1 MKSGL
6 AGDLALS
13 ELELRS
19 QQFLSEDKLYKQSRG
34 LSEKLVSAFI
44 RRQELRG
51 SHVRLDVESLYRP
64 DAYPRGS
71 IDPST
76 WLWHVGLAYR
86 FKHAEHINVLELRAL
101 VGSYEWRLRSSS
113 FSRCRALPL
122 TDSVVALSVA
132 VKGRSSSRTL
142 NKILPRFAVLQ
153 CAGGIVPISGWV
165 ESEDNPA
172 DAPSR
177 RYAPWTENRS
187 PTDERISSK
196 GQEESWKIKTAGNQP
211 TH

>member
-1 MKSGL
+1 MCPRNPSRKEMLPYQREKRPCLRGRMMKSGL

-113 FSRCRALPL
+113 FSRCRALHL

-142 NKILPRFAVLQ
+142 NKILH
-153 CAGGIVPISGWV
+153 
-165 ESEDNPA
+165 
-172 DAPSR
+172 
-177 RYAPWTENRS
+177 APWTENRS